1 MTAYALRDVFSQQG
15 HASRTLVFRLFL
27 ITACVLIATAPIYW
41 LPGIPL
47 PVMTAVKNAAF
58 FGAVGLAF
66 LVSGMRFIRPSIAFP
81 FLVAATLNFI
91 AFQINGSAEY
101 AAYQAL
107 SFLAPMAWVLA
118 ICSLRREQV
127 AVLLRYLPLP
137 LGLITLAVAYA
148 FLAKFG
154 AVPDFRPPAEGL
166 QLLER
171 QLSGFQRAAVSTVG
185 FHFGRTGW
193 GTGSGMALTLL
204 GTILIGRN
212 RRWLGLAVLALAV
225 LAPAAMGGRGAA
237 LGAMAA
243 FTLAVLTMR
252 QLGSLRFILILAM
265 AFIPVLAIDYLASVG
280 ILSERFF
287 NIRYNADWFFTIDEL
302 STGRLSTWVNAIENF
317 TRSPLYGV
325 GIEESRTIRHTGQVV
340 AVHNAW
346 LAFLSEGG
354 LMAFLPA
361 AFIFVWAA
369 RVTWRFAEFRPL
381 VAFVAVI
388 SMLEPGVMFGS
399 FGNQVS
405 AWTAVGL
412 AMRSTLRW

>member
-1 MTAYALRDVFSQQG
+1 MTAYALRDVFGQQG
-15 HASRTLVFRLFL
+15 RASRTLVFRLFL

-47 PVMTAVKNAAF
+47 PVMAAVKNAAF
-58 FGAVGLAF
+58 FGAVGLAI
-66 LVSGMRFIRPSIAFP
+66 LVSGMRFIQLGIAFP
-81 FLVAATLNFI
+81 FIVAATLNFI

-101 AAYQAL
+101 ATYQAL

-127 AVLLRYLPLP
+127 ALLLKYLPLP
-137 LGLITLAVAYA
+137 LGLIALAVAYA

-166 QLLER
+166 QLQER
-171 QLSGFQRAAVSTVG
+171 QLSGFQRMATSTVG
-185 FHFGRTGW
+185 FHFTRTGW
-193 GTGSGMALTLL
+193 GTGSGMALILL

-212 RRWLGLAVLALAV
+212 RQWLGLAVLTLAV

-243 FTLAVLTMR
+243 FALAVLTMR
-252 QLGSLRFILILAM
+252 QLGSLRILLVPGM
-265 AFIPVLAIDYLASVG
+265 VLLPVLATDYLVSAG

-287 NIRYNADWFFTIDEL
+287 NIQSNSDWFVVVDQAT
-302 STGRLSTWVNAIENF
+302 TGRLTTWI
-317 TRSPLYGV
+317 T
-325 GIEESRTIRHTGQVV
+325 GIETFAANPVV
-340 AVHNAW
+340 GGGVEASWTYRQSGEILAVHNAW

-361 AFIFVWAA
+361 VFIFLWAS
-369 RVTWRFAEFRPL
+369 RVILRVNEFRPL
-381 VAFVAVI
+381 ITFVVVI
-388 SMLEPGVMFGS
+388 SMVEPGVMFGS

-405 AWTAVGL
+405 IWTAVGL
-412 AMRSTLRW
+412 AMHTIRK